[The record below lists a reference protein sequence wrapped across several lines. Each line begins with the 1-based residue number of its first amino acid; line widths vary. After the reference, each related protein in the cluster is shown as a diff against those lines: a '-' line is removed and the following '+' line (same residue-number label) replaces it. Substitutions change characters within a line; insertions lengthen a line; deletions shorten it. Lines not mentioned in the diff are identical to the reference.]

1 MTVRHQQARL
11 LRKGLAGRRPSQI
24 RLGSQLQNL
33 RRLQHL
39 RPLVTVRRQL
49 RRQVHPPQ
57 MLRRRLLE
65 ARLHPHPPA
74 AEPTVLRRR
83 PQARR

>member
-1 MTVRHQQARL
+1 VTVRRQQARP

-24 RLGSQLQNL
+24 RLGRRLQNL
-33 RRLQHL
+33 RQ
-39 RPLVTVRRQL
+39 LVTVRRQL
-49 RRQVHPPQ
+49 RRPVRPPQ

-74 AEPTVLRRR
+74 AEPTALRRR

>member
-1 MTVRHQQARL
+1 VTVRRQEARL

-24 RLGSQLQNL
+24 RLG
-33 RRLQHL
+33 RRLQNL
-39 RPLVTVRRQL
+39 RPLVTVRRQH
-49 RRQVHPPQ
+49 RRPVRPPQ

>member
-1 MTVRHQQARL
+1 VTVRRQEARL
-11 LRKGLAGRRPSQI
+11 LRKGLAGRR
-24 RLGSQLQNL
+24 LQN
-33 RRLQHL
+33 L
-39 RPLVTVRRQL
+39 RPLVTVRRQH
-49 RRQVHPPQ
+49 RRPVRPPQ